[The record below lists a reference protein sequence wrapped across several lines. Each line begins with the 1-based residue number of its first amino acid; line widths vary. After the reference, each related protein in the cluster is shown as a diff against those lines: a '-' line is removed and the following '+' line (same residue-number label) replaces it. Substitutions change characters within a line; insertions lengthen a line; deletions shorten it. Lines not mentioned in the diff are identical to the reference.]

1 MPADHNPSAPPP
13 LSLAVLGQ
21 NIRQLSTTTLRDA
34 WRIAEIEA
42 TLALASWS
50 IARRDCKRAAYAV
63 YVAALDREAHAAGQL
78 ASRLAIA
85 SA

>member
-1 MPADHNPSAPPP
+1 MTAHDTPSPSAA
-13 LSLAVLGQ
+13 LAVL
-21 NIRQLSTTTLRDA
+21 RQLSTNTLRDA

-42 TLALASWS
+42 TLALASWR
-50 IARRDCKRAAYAV
+50 IAARESKRAAHAV
-63 YVAALDREAHAAGQL
+63 YVAALEREAQAASQL

>member
-1 MPADHNPSAPPP
+1 MTAHDTPSAPAA
-13 LSLAVLGQ
+13 LAVL
-21 NIRQLSTTTLRDA
+21 RQLSTNALRDA

-42 TLALASWS
+42 TLALESWR
-50 IARRDCKRAAYAV
+50 IAARESKRAAHAV
-63 YVAALDREAHAAGQL
+63 YVAALEREAQAASQL

>member
-1 MPADHNPSAPPP
+1 MTANDTPTAP
-13 LSLAVLGQ
+13 LAVLK
-21 NIRQLSTTTLRDA
+21 QLSTNTLRDA

-42 TLALASWS
+42 ALALASWR
-50 IARRDCKRAAYAV
+50 IAARDSKRAAYAI

-85 SA
+85 TG

>member
-1 MPADHNPSAPPP
+1 MTAHDTHSAPAA
-13 LSLAVLGQ
+13 LAVL
-21 NIRQLSTTTLRDA
+21 RQLSTIALRDA

-42 TLALASWS
+42 TLALESWR
-50 IARRDCKRAAYAV
+50 IAARESKRAAHAV
-63 YVAALDREAHAAGQL
+63 YVAALEREAQAASQL